1 MKRLGLCLLL
11 SGLLL
16 YSACASPALISI
28 EQQMA
33 IPLATK
39 EPIKKSTAQAE
50 TTMPSLEVQSKDT
63 AAVQATPAAAAELP
77 SATPVQTK
85 SEAAAKTET
94 VAPFKSTDNV
104 LEQEKMDGNDAK
116 EAATIPNA
124 TMAEGNTS
132 NINYI
137 NLVISELG
145 LSNTIEHYE
154 ISVTHQS
161 DELISC
167 LVELKNGNSS
177 TLIPY
182 TYSLRQQRVCRLGD
196 FFSKTNT
203 GWKSLLPD
211 LVTREAL
218 AQGMILLCDVPPVTE
233 NHPFYILNDSIVLLY
248 RPYEIT
254 TYEAGSPQFVINMQ
268 EIKEYT
274 TGAFG
279 IGYAS

>member
-11 SGLLL
+11 SGLLM
-16 YSACASPALISI
+16 YSACASPTLISI

-39 EPIKKSTAQAE
+39 EPVKKSAAQQETA
-50 TTMPSLEVQSKDT
+50 MPSLDVQSKDAAT
-63 AAVQATPAAAAELP
+63 AQATHAAELP
-77 SATPVQTK
+77 SVTPVQAK
-85 SEAAAKTET
+85 SDAI
-94 VAPFKSTDNV
+94 APFKSTDDA
-104 LEQEKMDGNDAK
+104 EQEKKQGI
-116 EAATIPNA
+116 AAAETVTLPNA
-124 TMAEGNTS
+124 TTAEGGNAPDL
-132 NINYI
+132 NYI

-145 LSNTIEHYE
+145 LTDTIEHYE

-167 LVELKNGNSS
+167 LVELKIGNSS
-177 TLIPY
+177 TLVPY

-211 LVTREAL
+211 LVTKEAL

-233 NHPFYILNDSIVLLY
+233 SHPFYILDNSIVLLY